1 MAEVVSCP
9 PKSHNIKAWTHTQGH
24 AADPLLHYTVFNAH
38 MRCQTYW
45 HCYIKCA
52 QPQQKKK
59 KKKKSVVVV
68 DDAAAVAV
76 VVVHEHLTVLSM
88 QMNY

>member
-1 MAEVVSCP
+1 MHTWDVKHIDTATLSV
-9 PKSHNIKAWTHTQGH
+9 HN
-24 AADPLLHYTVFNAH
+24 PS
-38 MRCQTYW
+38 
-45 HCYIKCA
+45 
-52 QPQQKKK
+52 KKK